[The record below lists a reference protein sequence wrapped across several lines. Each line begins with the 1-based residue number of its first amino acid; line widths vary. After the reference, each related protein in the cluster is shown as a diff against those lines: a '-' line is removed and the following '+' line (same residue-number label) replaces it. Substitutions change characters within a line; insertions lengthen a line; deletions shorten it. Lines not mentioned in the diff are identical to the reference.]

1 MTPDSSLV
9 TGLAITLIAYIIGTI
24 PFGVLAARWVGA
36 SDPRTQGSRNIGAT
50 NVLRVAGRGAAVA
63 TLVLDAGKGL
73 IAVWLVE
80 PGISNHTAPWAQAA
94 GIAVVLGHTFPVWTG
109 FRGGKGV
116 ATGVG
121 ALCALSP
128 ALAAGTLVVWAA
140 VVAWSRYVSLASVVA
155 AAALP
160 IAATMTSRPNVKTFS
175 VVAAALVVIRHRANL
190 VRLVR
195 GTESKLGGRA
205 AT

>member
-1 MTPDSSLV
+1 MTSEPPLV

-24 PFGVLAARWVGA
+24 PFGVLVARWVGA

-50 NVLRVAGRGAAVA
+50 NVLRVAGIGAAAA
-63 TLVLDAGKGL
+63 TLILDAGKGL
-73 IAVWLVE
+73 VAVWMA
-80 PGISNHTAPWAQAA
+80 GFWISNHTTPWAQAA

-121 ALCALSP
+121 ALAGLSP
-128 ALAAGTLVVWAA
+128 ASAAGALLVWIA

-155 AAALP
+155 AAVLP
-160 IAATMTSRPNVKTFS
+160 IAATVTNRPNVKTFS
-175 VVAAALVVIRHRANL
+175 VVVAALVLIRHRDNV
-190 VRLVR
+190 VRLIR
-195 GTESKLGGRA
+195 GTEAKLGSRA
-205 AT
+205 AS

>member
-1 MTPDSSLV
+1 V
-9 TGLAITLIAYIIGTI
+9 TADPSWSVGLAITLIAYIIGTI
-24 PFGVLAARWVGA
+24 PFGVLAARWAGA
-36 SDPRTQGSRNIGAT
+36 TDPRTQGSGNIGAT
-50 NVLRVAGRGAAVA
+50 NVLRVAGKGAAAA

-73 IAVWLVE
+73 IAVWISE
-80 PGISNHTAPWAQAA
+80 PWTSSHTTAWTQAA

-128 ALAAGTLVVWAA
+128 ALAGVTLAVWAA
-140 VVAWSRYVSLASVVA
+140 VVAWSRYVSLASLA
-155 AAALP
+155 AAATLP
-160 IAATMTSRPNVKTFS
+160 LAAIAADRPNVKTFS
-175 VVAAALVVIRHRANL
+175 VVVALLVVIRHRDNL

-195 GTESKLGGRA
+195 GTEAKLGNRA
-205 AT
+205 VS